1 MIENLWD
8 THDFA
13 VKMLDWSAARGSR
26 LAHTCRRCDR
36 AFCPFALLSHGV
48 WATDGEGRPL
58 ENSVTNRWLSEAC
71 PRIISEN
78 DDKDRKRL
86 REATGQLDL
95 LPFTN
100 PRSKFSSSFT
110 LASHCQCPTFGEQQV
125 PCRVDSLSID
135 YGQPIT
141 A

>member
-1 MIENLWD
+1 MIENLWN

-13 VKMLDWSAARGSR
+13 VKMLDWSAVRGFWR
-26 LAHTCRRCDR
+26 AHICRRCDR

-71 PRIISEN
+71 FRIISEN

-86 REATGQLDL
+86 RKGTGQ
-95 LPFTN
+95 
-100 PRSKFSSSFT
+100 
-110 LASHCQCPTFGEQQV
+110 
-125 PCRVDSLSID
+125 
-135 YGQPIT
+135 
-141 A
+141 